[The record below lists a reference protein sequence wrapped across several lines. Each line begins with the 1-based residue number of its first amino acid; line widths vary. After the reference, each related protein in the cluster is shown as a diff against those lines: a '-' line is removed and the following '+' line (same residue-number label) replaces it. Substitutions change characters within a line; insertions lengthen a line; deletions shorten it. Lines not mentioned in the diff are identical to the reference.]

1 MAGSWNH
8 MVTKTGKFRGTRLL
22 ENLGDCY
29 EALEQCY
36 GMVQWLAEQIATEV
50 VADRQAVIE
59 DARQH
64 SQNGIELGGRA
75 SKRISGA

>member
-1 MAGSWNH
+1 
-8 MVTKTGKFRGTRLL
+8 
-22 ENLGDCY
+22 
-29 EALEQCY
+29 
-36 GMVQWLAEQIATEV
+36 MVQWLAEQIATEV

-75 SKRISGA
+75 SKRMSGA